1 MPPLT
6 KNLRPPLTG
15 KIGLDLGGTKLLMVA
30 EGPGG
35 RAVERVSTGMAF
47 DGRALSAAVA
57 SFLESHR
64 DAASAVGLAI
74 PGLVGPGPVVQACD
88 VLPGIVGWRP
98 PASLTGRRFAMIND
112 AAAALAEEC
121 HDAPA
126 EVTAAVVMVGT
137 GIGAAIQVEGRPF
150 GGANGWAGELG
161 SIPIASG
168 ADGVR
173 TLDQLASG
181 QALVTRL
188 GTDGAAVRAR
198 VDAGDEVAR
207 KAVQEAG
214 TALGLGLAALIDI
227 VNPALVSI
235 GGGLSELPGY
245 LEAALASAESH
256 TLPDLWRAC
265 RVRPVR
271 AGELVAA
278 LGAAR
283 VASS

>member
-1 MPPLT
+1 VP
-6 KNLRPPLTG
+6 
-15 KIGLDLGGTKLLMVA
+15 IGFDLGGTKLLMVA
-30 EGPGG
+30 DGPAG
-35 RAVERVSTGMAF
+35 RVVERVATGMAF
-47 DGRALSAAVA
+47 DGRALSAAVE
-57 SFLESHR
+57 SFLDAHR
-64 DAASAVGLAI
+64 GAASTVGLAI
-74 PGLVGPGPVVQACD
+74 PGLVGPGPFVQACD

-98 PASLTGRRFAMIND
+98 PASLTGRRFAMVND

-126 EVTAAVVMVGT
+126 GVTAAVVMVGT
-137 GIGAAIQVEGRPF
+137 GIGAAMQVQGLPF

-161 SIPIASG
+161 SMPIASG
-168 ADGVR
+168 PDGVR

-188 GTDGAAVRAR
+188 GTDGTTVRAR
-198 VDAGDEVAR
+198 LEAGDEVAR
-207 KAVQEAG
+207 KAVQESG

-245 LEAALASAESH
+245 LEAALASAERH

-265 RVRPVR
+265 RVRRVR